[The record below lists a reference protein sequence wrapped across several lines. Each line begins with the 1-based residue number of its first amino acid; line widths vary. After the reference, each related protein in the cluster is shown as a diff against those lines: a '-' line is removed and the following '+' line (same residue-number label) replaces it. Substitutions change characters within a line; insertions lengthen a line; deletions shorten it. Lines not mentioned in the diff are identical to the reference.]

1 MKTNIKQFAALV
13 GLVALVGCSKQ
24 QPVADTQS
32 QASKATDAVK
42 TEAAKAT
49 EAVKTEANKAAD
61 TVKTET
67 GKAVDAAKSTAQ
79 DVSDK
84 VSK

>member
-32 QASKATDAVK
+32 QAS
-42 TEAAKAT
+42 KAT